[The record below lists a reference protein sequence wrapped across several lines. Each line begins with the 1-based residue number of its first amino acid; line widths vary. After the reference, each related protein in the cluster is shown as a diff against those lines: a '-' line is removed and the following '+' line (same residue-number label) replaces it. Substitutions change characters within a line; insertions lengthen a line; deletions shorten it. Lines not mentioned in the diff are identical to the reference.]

1 MGGVGGAGL
10 DLLVDAEG
18 AVLELFFF
26 WGGEGFLFGVDEVR
40 EGERKKSLRL
50 FFDG

>member
-26 WGGEGFLFGVDEVR
+26 GGGEGFLFGVDEVR